1 MNRIHTACC
10 ALTASALVLAGLL
23 AICVGQRTAA
33 NEADASMVIAGD
45 DLTLM
50 TAQTR
55 SGEESFFVLDNAS
68 ASLIVYRLD
77 VSRDTLEPAAGLN
90 LDEIFN
96 SGNNGDG
103 RGRRGNRR

>member
-1 MNRIHTACC
+1 M
-10 ALTASALVLAGLL
+10 L

-33 NEADASMVIAGD
+33 NEAQAEMVIATD
-45 DLTLM
+45 ALTLM

-55 SGEESFFVLDNAS
+55 NGEESFFVLDNAT

-77 VSRDTLEPAAGLN
+77 IGSDTLEPAAGLRLN
-90 LDEIFN
+90 EIFG
-96 SGNNGDG
+96 SGDEN

>member
-1 MNRIHTACC
+1 MT
-10 ALTASALVLAGLL
+10 SALVLAGML

-33 NEADASMVIAGD
+33 NEAQAEMVIASD
-45 DLTLM
+45 ALTLM

-55 SGEESFFVLDNAS
+55 NGEESFFVLDNAS

-77 VSRDTLEPAAGLN
+77 ITRDTLEPAAGLRLN
-90 LDEIFN
+90 EIFGGGDN
-96 SGNNGDG
+96 DG